1 MTTTAKRVTATKK
14 VPMDSTRKTAPAY
27 HDVTA

>member
-1 MTTTAKRVTATKK
+1 MTTTMRITARRK
-14 VPMDSTRKTAPAY
+14 VPMDSMRKTAPAY

>member
-1 MTTTAKRVTATKK
+1 MTTTMRITATRK
-14 VPMDSTRKTAPAY
+14 VPTDSMRKTAPAY